1 MTEIEHSEP
10 ALVPVTNRAPVRAD
24 SPTFAELG
32 VRAETV
38 EALAKAGIT
47 RAFAIQE
54 YALPIALRGTDLIG
68 QAPTGTGKTLGFGLP
83 LLEHVTASSEGADG
97 KPQALVVVPTRELGL
112 QVARDLQAAGS
123 TRGVRVL
130 PIYGGVAYE
139 PQVDALKKGVEI
151 LVGTPGRLL
160 DLAKQKQLKL
170 TSVTSLVLDEA
181 DRMLDLG
188 FLDDVEKILAML
200 PAQRQT
206 MLFSAT
212 MPDPIVALSRRFL
225 HHPVTIHAGHTA
237 DSGPSPLTKQVVYRT
252 HPLNKVEMVARI
264 LQARGRGLTMIFTRT
279 KRAADRLAEDLD
291 FRGFAVAAVHGDLGQ
306 GARER
311 ALRAFRSGK
320 IDVLVA
326 TDVAARGLDVSGVT
340 HVLNYDCPEDP
351 ETYTHRIGRTGRA
364 GATGVAVTFVDWEDM
379 PRWILID
386 KTLGL
391 GMPQPPETY
400 HTSAALYSDL
410 DIPAD
415 ISGTLPTAE
424 RNRAG
429 LAAEV
434 EEDLGGGGR
443 RRERGRGSRRGRPES
458 SGPSGP
464 SSPAGGEDRP
474 KRQRRRRRVG
484 DDVSGTPEAPAVDS
498 PRGGSPGAATE
509 DDQAPR
515 TRSRRRRTIAEPAST
530 SPDAPSGS
538 AAASAPESAPAS
550 PVEALATPVE
560 EAASTARSRSRRRI
574 TESSAEE
581 GSAAAARSRGALG
594 APAED
599 EPVAAPRSR
608 RTADDETGTAP
619 RRRRTAAANGDDEAG
634 TAPRGRR
641 TAAVADDE
649 SVAEPVGDAPVTKAR
664 GRRAVAEESVEAAEE
679 GATTPRTRTRRRATA
694 ETVAVVETP
703 AESGSDTV
711 AAPKRTRRRATAPDA
726 EATAPAAGEVAAAA
740 EEAAPARTR
749 RRAAPVAVPVFSDGS
764 DQGAVPSESA
774 DADGESDGDE
784 PRRKRR
790 RGTRGNRG
798 SGNGSAEM
806 TGGSE
811 AGVGTTA

>member
-1 MTEIEHSEP
+1 MTDIESTEP
-10 ALVPVTNRAPVRAD
+10 ALVPVTNRAPVRPD

-38 EALAKAGIT
+38 DALAKAGIT

-83 LLEHVTASSEGADG
+83 LLERVLSPAEGADG

-112 QVARDLQAAGS
+112 QVARDLAAAGS

-139 PQVDALKKGVEI
+139 PQVDALKNGIEI

-170 TSVTSLVLDEA
+170 NSIKALVLDEA

-200 PAQRQT
+200 PKQRQT

-225 HHPVTIHAGHTA
+225 SHPVTIHAGHTTE
-237 DSGPSPLTKQVVYRT
+237 SGPSPLTKQVVYRT
-252 HPLNKVEMVARI
+252 HPLNKLEMVARI
-264 LQARGRGLTMIFTRT
+264 LQARDRGLTMIFCRT
-279 KRAADRLAEDLD
+279 KRAADRVAEDLD

-340 HVLNYDCPEDP
+340 HVINYDCPEDP
-351 ETYTHRIGRTGRA
+351 DTYTHRIGRTGRA

-379 PRWILID
+379 PRWVLID
-386 KTLGL
+386 KSMGL

-429 LAAEV
+429 LSAEV
-434 EEDLGGGGR
+434 EEDLGGGRR
-443 RRERGRGSRRGRPES
+443 RREPTRGRGRRPG
-458 SGPSGP
+458 GAGP
-464 SSPAGGEDRP
+464 SSDAAPRADESERP
-474 KRQRRRRRVG
+474 KRQRRRRRM
-484 DDVSGTPEAPAVDS
+484 DSDLPGTPEAGPADES
-498 PRGGSPGAATE
+498 GPIQAAE
-509 DDQAPR
+509 PVAGE
-515 TRSRRRRTIAEPAST
+515 AEPA
-530 SPDAPSGS
+530 
-538 AAASAPESAPAS
+538 
-550 PVEALATPVE
+550 
-560 EAASTARSRSRRRI
+560 
-574 TESSAEE
+574 
-581 GSAAAARSRGALG
+581 
-594 APAED
+594 
-599 EPVAAPRSR
+599 
-608 RTADDETGTAP
+608 
-619 RRRRTAAANGDDEAG
+619 
-634 TAPRGRR
+634 
-641 TAAVADDE
+641 
-649 SVAEPVGDAPVTKAR
+649 
-664 GRRAVAEESVEAAEE
+664 
-679 GATTPRTRTRRRATA
+679 
-694 ETVAVVETP
+694 
-703 AESGSDTV
+703 
-711 AAPKRTRRRATAPDA
+711 PKR
-726 EATAPAAGEVAAAA
+726 
-740 EEAAPARTR
+740 ARTR
-749 RRAAPVAVPVFSDGS
+749 RRAPATALAFSEDASSGDELATTIAPSTDAL
-764 DQGAVPSESA
+764 SA
-774 DADGESDGDE
+774 DAPSAVAASGTAPAADAADLDEPESDDDPDR
-784 PRRKRR
+784 PRRRRR
-790 RGTRGNRG
+790 RGGRGSRG
-798 SGNGSAEM
+798 SGNGSGAEAGDGSAAEAGNGSAAEAGDGSDM
-806 TGGSE
+806 SGGSE

>member
-1 MTEIEHSEP
+1 MTDIENSEP
-10 ALVPVTNRAPVRAD
+10 ALVPITNRAPVRPD

-54 YALPIALRGTDLIG
+54 YALPIAMRGTDLIG

-83 LLEHVTASSEGADG
+83 MLERLLAPSEGSDG
-97 KPQALVVVPTRELGL
+97 IPQALVVVPTRELGL
-112 QVARDLQAAGS
+112 QVARDLAAAGS

-170 TSVTSLVLDEA
+170 AAVKTLVLDEA

-200 PAQRQT
+200 PEQRQT

-237 DSGPSPLTKQVVYRT
+237 ESGASPLTKQVVYRT
-252 HPLNKVEMVARI
+252 HPLNKVEMVARM

-340 HVLNYDCPEDP
+340 HVINYDCPEDP

-379 PRWILID
+379 PRWVLID

-400 HTSAALYSDL
+400 HTSPALYSDL
-410 DIPAD
+410 DIPTD
-415 ISGTLPTAE
+415 ISGTLPTAD
-424 RNRAG
+424 RSRVG
-429 LAAEV
+429 LAAEI
-434 EEDLGGGGR
+434 EEDLGGTGR
-443 RRERGRGSRRGRPES
+443 RRERGGRPRRGRPE
-458 SGPSGP
+458 GP
-464 SSPAGGEDRP
+464 SSAPSSDGDDRP
-474 KRQRRRRRVG
+474 KRQRRRRRM
-484 DDVSGTPEAPAVDS
+484 DDDAPSGTASGPTSGTASGTASGAPESLAES
-498 PRGGSPGAATE
+498 SAATASGAVIE
-509 DDQAPR
+509 DAPAPR
-515 TRSRRRRTIAEPAST
+515 TRSRRRAVTEPASLE
-530 SPDAPSGS
+530 SPGLESPGLESPSESADAP
-538 AAASAPESAPAS
+538 
-550 PVEALATPVE
+550 PV
-560 EAASTARSRSRRRI
+560 RSRSRRRV
-574 TESSAEE
+574 TESPSESAVASSDLASS
-581 GSAAAARSRGALG
+581 GPASASSDLASSDLTSSDLASSDVASSGPASSARASEVGTAPARSRRR
-594 APAED
+594 
-599 EPVAAPRSR
+599 VAAVPADASVDVEPGSDPTESAPRARTR
-608 RTADDETGTAP
+608 RTAPVIAPLFSDGSAEVTGDSSPAAATSSDGEFDEAGDDADRP
-619 RRRRTAAANGDDEAG
+619 RRRR
-634 TAPRGRR
+634 
-641 TAAVADDE
+641 
-649 SVAEPVGDAPVTKAR
+649 
-664 GRRAVAEESVEAAEE
+664 
-679 GATTPRTRTRRRATA
+679 
-694 ETVAVVETP
+694 
-703 AESGSDTV
+703 
-711 AAPKRTRRRATAPDA
+711 
-726 EATAPAAGEVAAAA
+726 
-740 EEAAPARTR
+740 
-749 RRAAPVAVPVFSDGS
+749 
-764 DQGAVPSESA
+764 
-774 DADGESDGDE
+774 
-784 PRRKRR
+784 R
-790 RGTRGNRG
+790 RGARGNRG
-798 SGNGSAEM
+798 SGSGSAEM

-811 AGVGTTA
+811 AGVGTTADA

>member
-1 MTEIEHSEP
+1 MTDIENTSEP
-10 ALVPVTNRAPVRAD
+10 ALVPVTNRAPVRPD

-47 RAFAIQE
+47 HAFAIQE

-83 LLEHVTASSEGADG
+83 ILERVTSPGEGADG
-97 KPQALVVVPTRELGL
+97 RPQALIVVPTRELGL
-112 QVARDLQAAGS
+112 QVARDLAAAGS

-170 TSVTSLVLDEA
+170 DSIQALVLDEA

-188 FLDDVEKILAML
+188 FLDDVEKILAMI
-200 PAQRQT
+200 PEQRQT

-225 HHPVTIHAGHTA
+225 RHPVTIHAGHTA

-264 LQARGRGLTMIFTRT
+264 LQARDRGLTMIFTRT

-291 FRGFAVAAVHGDLGQ
+291 FRGFAVAAVHGDLNQ

-340 HVLNYDCPEDP
+340 HVINYDCPEDP

-379 PRWILID
+379 PRWVLID
-386 KTLGL
+386 KSMGL
-391 GMPQPPETY
+391 NMPQPPETY
-400 HTSAALYSDL
+400 HTSPALYSDL
-410 DIPAD
+410 DIPTD
-415 ISGTLPTAE
+415 ISGTLPTAD
-424 RNRAG
+424 RSRAG

-434 EEDLGGGGR
+434 EEDLGGGRR
-443 RRERGRGSRRGRPES
+443 RREPGGRGGRGGRSRGGSDSPAPS
-458 SGPSGP
+458 SGETER
-464 SSPAGGEDRP
+464 PA
-474 KRQRRRRRVG
+474 RQRRRRRVESSPASSSPSSP
-484 DDVSGTPEAPAVDS
+484 DEAVTSGDS
-498 PRGGSPGAATE
+498 PTE
-509 DDQAPR
+509 PAGDTETERPAR
-515 TRSRRRRTIAEPAST
+515 TRSRRRVAS
-530 SPDAPSGS
+530 
-538 AAASAPESAPAS
+538 
-550 PVEALATPVE
+550 
-560 EAASTARSRSRRRI
+560 
-574 TESSAEE
+574 
-581 GSAAAARSRGALG
+581 
-594 APAED
+594 
-599 EPVAAPRSR
+599 
-608 RTADDETGTAP
+608 
-619 RRRRTAAANGDDEAG
+619 
-634 TAPRGRR
+634 
-641 TAAVADDE
+641 
-649 SVAEPVGDAPVTKAR
+649 
-664 GRRAVAEESVEAAEE
+664 
-679 GATTPRTRTRRRATA
+679 
-694 ETVAVVETP
+694 
-703 AESGSDTV
+703 
-711 AAPKRTRRRATAPDA
+711 
-726 EATAPAAGEVAAAA
+726 
-740 EEAAPARTR
+740 
-749 RRAAPVAVPVFSDGS
+749 PVFSDGS
-764 DQGAVPSESA
+764 DAPAV
-774 DADGESDGDE
+774 DADSTSDPDTAASDPADDSGDDR
-784 PRRKRR
+784 PRRRRR
-790 RGTRGNRG
+790 RGGRG
-798 SGNGSAEM
+798 SRGAGSASSGAGSDEGAPADM
-806 TGGSE
+806 SGGSE

>member
-1 MTEIEHSEP
+1 MTDIENTEP
-10 ALVPVTNRAPVRAD
+10 ALVAVTNRAPVRPD

-38 EALAKAGIT
+38 EALAKAGIN

-83 LLEHVTASSEGADG
+83 ILERVTSPGEGADG
-97 KPQALVVVPTRELGL
+97 RPQALIVVPTRELGL
-112 QVARDLQAAGS
+112 QVARDLAAAGS

-170 TSVTSLVLDEA
+170 DSVQALVLDEA

-200 PAQRQT
+200 PEKRQT

-225 HHPVTIHAGHTA
+225 SHPVTIHAGHTA

-264 LQARGRGLTMIFTRT
+264 LQARERGLTMIFTRT

-291 FRGFAVAAVHGDLGQ
+291 FRGFAVAAVHGDLNQ

-340 HVLNYDCPEDP
+340 HVINFDCPEDP

-379 PRWILID
+379 PRWVLID
-386 KTLGL
+386 KSMGL
-391 GMPQPPETY
+391 NMPQPPETY
-400 HTSAALYSDL
+400 HTSPALYSDL
-410 DIPAD
+410 DIPTD
-415 ISGTLPTAE
+415 VSSTLPTAD
-424 RNRAG
+424 RSRAG
-429 LAAEV
+429 LSAEV

-443 RRERGRGSRRGRPES
+443 RRRESGGRGRGGRSSRGGSDSPA
-458 SGPSGP
+458 P
-464 SSPAGGEDRP
+464 SSEGGDSERP
-474 KRQRRRRRVG
+474 KRQRRRRRVEPAEG
-484 DDVSGTPEAPAVDS
+484 EPAVTPE
-498 PRGGSPGAATE
+498 GAS
-509 DDQAPR
+509 D
-515 TRSRRRRTIAEPAST
+515 AS
-530 SPDAPSGS
+530 D
-538 AAASAPESAPAS
+538 
-550 PVEALATPVE
+550 
-560 EAASTARSRSRRRI
+560 
-574 TESSAEE
+574 SSAEAGE
-581 GSAAAARSRGALG
+581 DR
-594 APAED
+594 PA
-599 EPVAAPRSR
+599 
-608 RTADDETGTAP
+608 
-619 RRRRTAAANGDDEAG
+619 
-634 TAPRGRR
+634 
-641 TAAVADDE
+641 
-649 SVAEPVGDAPVTKAR
+649 
-664 GRRAVAEESVEAAEE
+664 
-679 GATTPRTRTRRRATA
+679 RTRTRRRVAT
-694 ETVAVVETP
+694 
-703 AESGSDTV
+703 
-711 AAPKRTRRRATAPDA
+711 
-726 EATAPAAGEVAAAA
+726 
-740 EEAAPARTR
+740 
-749 RRAAPVAVPVFSDGS
+749 PVFSDGDAAAVTATDSTQAADSAPAS
-764 DQGAVPSESA
+764 DADDDFSA
-774 DADGESDGDE
+774 DDEGGADR
-784 PRRKRR
+784 PRRRRR
-790 RGTRGNRG
+790 RGGRGSRG
-798 SGNGSAEM
+798 SGSGAGATSEDGAASDNAPADMS
-806 TGGSE
+806 GGSE